1 MNYLR
6 KIIYLNEYHGGEY
19 GSSIGF
25 VKLSKKQTRLRIE
38 IQLTAKISLHRQKI
52 YLLIK
57 NKNVVNKMF
66 ADTVTEEGTRID
78 ISLEQPA
85 EDTLKGDIIG
95 IIIGTENEIICGGTQ
110 DHSINLLDYVH
121 PEKVRA
127 AAETPEDI
135 SEEAPDKI
143 PKLSEQKPEEAEMIS
158 EETVSEET
166 VSEKT
171 VSEGTISKELVPEEQ
186 RIQETSEVLPEDRRV
201 DGQEIQQETRPEVQ
215 PEAAEPE
222 EEEEEI
228 VQIEIEADHDEA
240 YEFRKIFSSHPG
252 MYPFDDDE
260 MEVCVQIS
268 PVDFSDFPKAFWRM
282 GSNSF
287 LLQGYYNYRHLL
299 LSHTK
304 EKIYIGIPGQYHRRD
319 KYLADMFGFGR
330 FKGIHNKQIRLGDF
344 GYWMMEFDMPQSTNG
359 GMCCS

>member
-6 KIIYLNEYHGGEY
+6 KIIYLNEYNGGEY

-38 IQLTAKISLHRQKI
+38 IQLTGKISLHRQKI

-66 ADTVTEEGTRID
+66 AETVTEEGTRID
-78 ISLEQPA
+78 ISLEEPA
-85 EDTLKGDIIG
+85 GDALKGDIIG
-95 IIIGTENEIICGGTQ
+95 IIIGTENEITCGGTQ

-127 AAETPEDI
+127 AAETLEDMP
-135 SEEAPDKI
+135 EEAPDQV
-143 PKLSEQKPEEAEMIS
+143 PEHSEQKPEELEMIS
-158 EETVSEET
+158 KEPVLQQEVLDETVSEELD
-166 VSEKT
+166 SQ
-171 VSEGTISKELVPEEQ
+171 EQ
-186 RIQETSEVLPEDRRV
+186 TIQETSEVETEAQGET
-201 DGQEIQQETRPEVQ
+201 GQEIPQETQ
-215 PEAAEPE
+215 PEAEPELE

-344 GYWMMEFDMPQSTNG
+344 GYWMMEFDMPQPKDEK
-359 GMCCS
+359 MCCP

>member
-6 KIIYLNEYHGGEY
+6 KIIYLNEYNGGEY

-38 IQLTAKISLHRQKI
+38 IQLTGKISLHRQKI

-57 NKNVVNKMF
+57 NKNVINKMF
-66 ADTVTEEGTRID
+66 ADTVTEKGTRID
-78 ISLEQPA
+78 ISLEEPKEA
-85 EDTLKGDIIG
+85 LKGDIIG
-95 IIIGTENEIICGGTQ
+95 IIIGTENEITCGGTQ

-121 PEKVRA
+121 SEKVRA
-127 AAETPEDI
+127 AAEISEDMP
-135 SEEAPDKI
+135 EEAPDKVSE
-143 PKLSEQKPEEAEMIS
+143 LSEQTAEKVEKLL
-158 EETVSEET
+158 EETVSKET
-166 VSEKT
+166 VS
-171 VSEGTISKELVPEEQ
+171 KEPVPEEQ
-186 RIQETSEVLPEDRRV
+186 AVQGTSEE
-201 DGQEIQQETRPEVQ
+201 RPEAQTEEKNEVD
-215 PEAAEPE
+215 EPE
-222 EEEEEI
+222 EEGEE

-344 GYWMMEFDMPQSTNG
+344 GYWMMEFDMPKPTDG

>member
-6 KIIYLNEYHGGEY
+6 KIIYLNEYNGGEY

-38 IQLTAKISLHRQKI
+38 IQLTGKISLHHQKI

-66 ADTVTEEGTRID
+66 AETVTEEGTRID
-78 ISLEQPA
+78 ISLEEPA
-85 EDTLKGDIIG
+85 GEALKGDIIG
-95 IIIGTENEIICGGTQ
+95 IIIGTENEITCGGTQ
-110 DHSINLLDYVH
+110 DHSINLLDYVR

-127 AAETPEDI
+127 AAETLEDMP
-135 SEEAPDKI
+135 EEAPDQV
-143 PKLSEQKPEEAEMIS
+143 PKLSEQKTEELEMIS
-158 EETVSEET
+158 KEPVLQQEVLDETVSE
-166 VSEKT
+166 
-171 VSEGTISKELVPEEQ
+171 ELVPEEQ
-186 RIQETSEVLPEDRRV
+186 TIQKTSEVETEAQGET
-201 DGQEIQQETRPEVQ
+201 GQDIPQETQ
-215 PEAAEPE
+215 PEAEPGLD

-344 GYWMMEFDMPQSTNG
+344 GYWMMEFDMPQSKDEK
-359 GMCCS
+359 MCCP

>member
-38 IQLTAKISLHRQKI
+38 IQLTGKISLHRQKI

-66 ADTVTEEGTRID
+66 AETVTEEGTRID
-78 ISLEQPA
+78 ISLEEPA
-85 EDTLKGDIIG
+85 GEALKGDIIG
-95 IIIGTENEIICGGTQ
+95 IIIGTDNEITCGGTQ

-127 AAETPEDI
+127 AMETPEDMP
-135 SEEAPDKI
+135 EEAPDKI
-143 PKLSEQKPEEAEMIS
+143 PKLSEQKPEEQ
-158 EETVSEET
+158 T
-166 VSEKT
+166 
-171 VSEGTISKELVPEEQ
+171 
-186 RIQETSEVLPEDRRV
+186 IQETSEVLPEDRRV
-201 DGQEIQQETRPEVQ
+201 DGQEIEQETQPEVQ
-215 PEAAEPE
+215 PDSAEPE

>member
-6 KIIYLNEYHGGEY
+6 KIIYLNEYNGGEY

-38 IQLTAKISLHRQKI
+38 IQLTGKISLHRQKI

-57 NKNVVNKMF
+57 DQNVVNKMF
-66 ADTVTEEGTRID
+66 ADTVAEEGTRID

-85 EDTLKGDIIG
+85 ETAQKGDIVG

-110 DHSINLLDYVH
+110 DHSINLHDYVH

-127 AAETPEDI
+127 AAETPEDMP
-135 SEEAPDKI
+135 EEGPDKI
-143 PKLSEQKPEEAEMIS
+143 PELSEQKTEKAEMIS
-158 EETVSEET
+158 EETVSEEP
-166 VSEKT
+166 VSE
-171 VSEGTISKELVPEEQ
+171 EAVPEEQ
-186 RIQETSEVLPEDRRV
+186 KIQKTS
-201 DGQEIQQETRPEVQ
+201 EVQ
-215 PEAAEPE
+215 PEAIKETGQENQQEVRPEVQSKDDEP

-228 VQIEIEADHDEA
+228 VQIEVEADHDAA

-344 GYWMMEFDMPQSTNG
+344 GYWMMEFDMPQPTDG
-359 GMCCS
+359 EMCCS

>member
-6 KIIYLNEYHGGEY
+6 KIIYLNEYNGGEY

-25 VKLSKKQTRLRIE
+25 VKLSKKQTRLRME
-38 IQLTAKISLHRQKI
+38 IQLTGKISLHRQKI

-57 NKNVVNKMF
+57 NKNVVNKLF
-66 ADTVTEEGTRID
+66 ADTVTEKGTRID
-78 ISLEQPA
+78 ISLEEPA
-85 EDTLKGDIIG
+85 VDALKGDIIG
-95 IIIGTENEIICGGTQ
+95 IIIGTENEITCGGTQ

-127 AAETPEDI
+127 AEETSEDI
-135 SEEAPDKI
+135 TEE
-143 PKLSEQKPEEAEMIS
+143 SPEEAEVIS
-158 EETVSEET
+158 KKPIPEE
-166 VSEKT
+166 
-171 VSEGTISKELVPEEQ
+171 TISKEPVPEKQ
-186 RIQETSEVLPEDRRV
+186 SIRETSEM
-201 DGQEIQQETRPEVQ
+201 Q
-215 PEAAEPE
+215 PEADEPE
-222 EEEEEI
+222 EEGEI
-228 VQIEIEADHDEA
+228 VQIEVEADHDEA

-319 KYLADMFGFGR
+319 KYLADMFGFSR

-344 GYWMMEFDMPQSTNG
+344 GYWMMEFDMPQPKDG
-359 GMCCS
+359 GLCCS

>member
-6 KIIYLNEYHGGEY
+6 KIIYLNEYNGGEY

-38 IQLTAKISLHRQKI
+38 IQLTGKISLHRQKI

-66 ADTVTEEGTRID
+66 AETVTEEGTRID
-78 ISLEQPA
+78 ISLEEPA
-85 EDTLKGDIIG
+85 GEALKGDIVG
-95 IIIGTENEIICGGTQ
+95 IIIGTENEITCGGTQ

-127 AAETPEDI
+127 AAETLEDMP
-135 SEEAPDKI
+135 EEAPDQV
-143 PKLSEQKPEEAEMIS
+143 PELSEQKPEELEMIS
-158 EETVSEET
+158 KEPVLQQEVLDETVSE
-166 VSEKT
+166 
-171 VSEGTISKELVPEEQ
+171 ELVPEEQ
-186 RIQETSEVLPEDRRV
+186 TIQETSEVETEAQGET
-201 DGQEIQQETRPEVQ
+201 GQETPQETQ
-215 PEAAEPE
+215 PEAEPELE

-344 GYWMMEFDMPQSTNG
+344 GYWMMEFDMPQPKVEK
-359 GMCCS
+359 MCCP

>member
-6 KIIYLNEYHGGEY
+6 KIIYLNEYNGGEY

-38 IQLTAKISLHRQKI
+38 IQLTGKLSLHRQKL

-57 NKNVVNKMF
+57 NKNVVNKIF
-66 ADTVTEEGTRID
+66 ADTVTEKGTRID
-78 ISLEQPA
+78 ISLEEPA
-85 EDTLKGDIIG
+85 EDALKGDIIG

-127 AAETPEDI
+127 AAEIPE
-135 SEEAPDKI
+135 
-143 PKLSEQKPEEAEMIS
+143 LSEQKTEKAEKIS
-158 EETVSEET
+158 EEPVSKEPVSKESVSEEP
-166 VSEKT
+166 
-171 VSEGTISKELVPEEQ
+171 ISKETVPEEQ
-186 RIQETSEVLPEDRRV
+186 TIQETSEVQLEGRRET
-201 DGQEIQQETRPEVQ
+201 GQETQQEIQSEVQ
-215 PEAAEPE
+215 PEADET
-222 EEEEEI
+222 EEEEI

-344 GYWMMEFDMPQSTNG
+344 GYWMMEFDMPQPTEG

>member
-6 KIIYLNEYHGGEY
+6 KIIYLNEYNGGEY

-38 IQLTAKISLHRQKI
+38 IQLTGKISLHRQKI

-66 ADTVTEEGTRID
+66 AETVTEEGTRID
-78 ISLEQPA
+78 ISLEEPA
-85 EDTLKGDIIG
+85 GDALKGDIIG
-95 IIIGTENEIICGGTQ
+95 IIIGTENEITCGGTQ

-127 AAETPEDI
+127 AAETLEDMP
-135 SEEAPDKI
+135 EEAPDQV
-143 PKLSEQKPEEAEMIS
+143 PEHSEQKPEELEMIS
-158 EETVSEET
+158 KEPVLKQEVLDETVSEEL
-166 VSEKT
+166 VSQ
-171 VSEGTISKELVPEEQ
+171 EQ
-186 RIQETSEVLPEDRRV
+186 TLQETSEVETEALGET
-201 DGQEIQQETRPEVQ
+201 GQEIPQETQ
-215 PEAAEPE
+215 PEAEPELE

-344 GYWMMEFDMPQSTNG
+344 GYWMMEFDMPQPKDEK
-359 GMCCS
+359 MCCP

>member
-6 KIIYLNEYHGGEY
+6 KIIYLNEYNGGEY

-25 VKLSKKQTRLRIE
+25 VKLSKRQTRLRIE
-38 IQLTAKISLHRQKI
+38 IQLTGKISLHRQKI

-57 NKNVVNKMF
+57 NKNVINKMF

-78 ISLEQPA
+78 ISLDEPV

-95 IIIGTENEIICGGTQ
+95 IIIGTENEITCGGTQ
-110 DHSINLLDYVH
+110 DHSITLLDYMH

-127 AAETPEDI
+127 AAEIPEDMP
-135 SEEAPDKI
+135 EEAPERI
-143 PKLSEQKPEEAEMIS
+143 PELSEQKTERAEKIS
-158 EETVSEET
+158 EEPVSENE
-166 VSEKT
+166 VLEEAASE
-171 VSEGTISKELVPEEQ
+171 ELVPEKQ
-186 RIQETSEVLPEDRRV
+186 AIQEISEVETEAQRET
-201 DGQEIQQETRPEVQ
+201 GQEIQQEIRSEEQ
-215 PEAAEPE
+215 PEADEPE
-222 EEEEEI
+222 EEGEE

-344 GYWMMEFDMPQSTNG
+344 GYWMMEFDMPQPTDG

>member
-6 KIIYLNEYHGGEY
+6 KIIYLNEYNGGEY

-38 IQLTAKISLHRQKI
+38 IQLTGKISLHRQKI

-66 ADTVTEEGTRID
+66 AETVTEEGTRID
-78 ISLEQPA
+78 ISLEEPA
-85 EDTLKGDIIG
+85 GDVLKGDIIG
-95 IIIGTENEIICGGTQ
+95 IIIGTENEITCGGTQ

-127 AAETPEDI
+127 AAETLEDMP
-135 SEEAPDKI
+135 EEAPDQV
-143 PKLSEQKPEEAEMIS
+143 PELSEQKPEELEMIS
-158 EETVSEET
+158 KEPVLQQEVLDETVSEEL
-166 VSEKT
+166 VSQ
-171 VSEGTISKELVPEEQ
+171 EQ
-186 RIQETSEVLPEDRRV
+186 TIQETSEVETEAQGET
-201 DGQEIQQETRPEVQ
+201 GQEIPQETQ
-215 PEAAEPE
+215 PEAEPELE

-344 GYWMMEFDMPQSTNG
+344 GYWMMEFDMPQPKDEK
-359 GMCCS
+359 MCCP

>member
-38 IQLTAKISLHRQKI
+38 IQLTGKISLHRQKI

-66 ADTVTEEGTRID
+66 AETVTEEGTRID
-78 ISLEQPA
+78 ISLEEPA
-85 EDTLKGDIIG
+85 GEALKGDIIG
-95 IIIGTENEIICGGTQ
+95 IIIGTDNEITCGGTQ

-127 AAETPEDI
+127 AMETPEDMP
-135 SEEAPDKI
+135 EEAPDKI
-143 PKLSEQKPEEAEMIS
+143 PKLSEQKPEEQ
-158 EETVSEET
+158 T
-166 VSEKT
+166 
-171 VSEGTISKELVPEEQ
+171 
-186 RIQETSEVLPEDRRV
+186 IQETSEVLPEDRRV
-201 DGQEIQQETRPEVQ
+201 DGQEIEQETQPEVQ
-215 PEAAEPE
+215 PDSAEP
-222 EEEEEI
+222 EEEI

>member
-6 KIIYLNEYHGGEY
+6 KIIYLNEYNGGEY

-38 IQLTAKISLHRQKI
+38 IQLTGKISLHRQKI

-78 ISLEQPA
+78 ISLEEPG
-85 EDTLKGDIIG
+85 EDALKGDIIG
-95 IIIGTENEIICGGTQ
+95 IIIGTENEITCGGTQ
-110 DHSINLLDYVH
+110 GHSINLLDYVH

-135 SEEAPDKI
+135 PEDMPEEAPDKI
-143 PKLSEQKPEEAEMIS
+143 PEFSEQKT
-158 EETVSEET
+158 EETVSEE
-166 VSEKT
+166 
-171 VSEGTISKELVPEEQ
+171 LVPEEQ
-186 RIQETSEVLPEDRRV
+186 TIQETSEE
-201 DGQEIQQETRPEVQ
+201 Q
-215 PEAAEPE
+215 PGADEPE
-222 EEEEEI
+222 EEGEE

-344 GYWMMEFDMPQSTNG
+344 GYWMMEFDMPKPTDE

>member
-38 IQLTAKISLHRQKI
+38 IQLTGKISLYRQKI

-95 IIIGTENEIICGGTQ
+95 IIIGTENEITCGGTQ

-121 PEKVRA
+121 PEKIRA
-127 AAETPEDI
+127 AAEVSRDIPE
-135 SEEAPDKI
+135 ETPDKI
-143 PKLSEQKPEEAEMIS
+143 LELSEQKPEGAESIS
-158 EETVSEET
+158 QEPVLKEEVLEETV
-166 VSEKT
+166 
-171 VSEGTISKELVPEEQ
+171 SKELVPEEQ
-186 RIQETSEVLPEDRRV
+186 TIQENSEVETEAQRET
-201 DGQEIQQETRPEVQ
+201 GQEIPQETPEVQ
-215 PEAAEPE
+215 PEAAETAEP

-344 GYWMMEFDMPQSTNG
+344 GYWMMEFDRPQPTDE

>member
-38 IQLTAKISLHRQKI
+38 IQLTGKISLHRQKI

-78 ISLEQPA
+78 ITLEQPA

-95 IIIGTENEIICGGTQ
+95 IIIGTENEITCGGTQ

-127 AAETPEDI
+127 AVETPEEI
-135 SEEAPDKI
+135 PEEAPDKI
-143 PKLSEQKPEEAEMIS
+143 PELSEQKAEGAEMIS
-158 EETVSEET
+158 EEPVSEEPA
-166 VSEKT
+166 SEKV
-171 VSEGTISKELVPEEQ
+171 VSGEQ
-186 RIQETSEVLPEDRRV
+186 KIQETSEVQPDDRKET
-201 DGQEIQQETRPEVQ
+201 GQENHQEIQHETRTEVE
-215 PEAAEPE
+215 PEADEPE

-228 VQIEIEADHDEA
+228 VQIEVEADHDAA

-344 GYWMMEFDMPQSTNG
+344 GYWMMEFDMPQPTDG

>member
-6 KIIYLNEYHGGEY
+6 KIIYLNEYNGGEY

-38 IQLTAKISLHRQKI
+38 IQLTGKLSLHRQKI

-78 ISLEQPA
+78 ISLEEPA
-85 EDTLKGDIIG
+85 GDALKGDIIG
-95 IIIGTENEIICGGTQ
+95 IIIGTENEITCGGTQ

-127 AAETPEDI
+127 AAETLEDMP
-135 SEEAPDKI
+135 EEAPDAV
-143 PKLSEQKPEEAEMIS
+143 PELSEQKTEKAEKIS
-158 EETVSEET
+158 EELVLEE
-166 VSEKT
+166 
-171 VSEGTISKELVPEEQ
+171 TISKETVPEEQ
-186 RIQETSEVLPEDRRV
+186 TIQETSEVETEAQGET
-201 DGQEIQQETRPEVQ
+201 GQEIPQETQSE
-215 PEAAEPE
+215 AEPE
-222 EEEEEI
+222 LEEEEEI

-240 YEFRKIFSSHPG
+240 FEFRKIFSSHPG

-344 GYWMMEFDMPQSTNG
+344 GYWMMEFDMPQPTEG

>member
-6 KIIYLNEYHGGEY
+6 KIIYLNEYNGGEY

-38 IQLTAKISLHRQKI
+38 IQLTGKISLHRQKI

-57 NKNVVNKMF
+57 NKNVINKMF
-66 ADTVTEEGTRID
+66 ADTVTEKGTRID
-78 ISLEQPA
+78 ISLEEPEEA
-85 EDTLKGDIIG
+85 LKGDIIG
-95 IIIGTENEIICGGTQ
+95 IIIGTENEITCGGTQ

-121 PEKVRA
+121 PGKVRA

-135 SEEAPDKI
+135 SEEQI
-143 PKLSEQKPEEAEMIS
+143 
-158 EETVSEET
+158 
-166 VSEKT
+166 
-171 VSEGTISKELVPEEQ
+171 
-186 RIQETSEVLPEDRRV
+186 IQETSEE
-201 DGQEIQQETRPEVQ
+201 Q
-215 PEAAEPE
+215 PGADEPE
-222 EEEEEI
+222 EEGEE
-228 VQIEIEADHDEA
+228 VQIEVEADHDEA

-344 GYWMMEFDMPQSTNG
+344 GYWMMEFDMPKPTDG